1 MKVKHLLSMQDLTS
15 KEIEAIL
22 DLSGELKQK
31 LRKGEPHQLL
41 YGKTLGMLF
50 AKPSTRTRVSF
61 ETAMTQLG
69 GHAIYMSLNDLQ
81 LGRSETIADT
91 ARTLSGYVDAVMAR
105 LFKHEDIVELARFS
119 KVPVINGLTDTHH
132 PCQTLADLMTI
143 REKKGKLKGLKLA
156 WVGDGNNVCNSL
168 MLGCTLVGMNVSVS
182 CPRGYEPSVDIVAQ
196 AKKNAAKTGAK
207 VEISNDPKKAV
218 TGADVIYTDV
228 WTSMGQEKER
238 EQRLTDFQGYQV
250 NVELLKHAKKDVIF
264 MHCLPAHRGEE
275 VADAVID
282 GPHSVV
288 WDQSE
293 NRMHAQKGIL
303 VVLMGTEKS
312 SRKPKSGG
320 RT

>member
-15 KEIEAIL
+15 KETEAIL

-31 LRKGEPHQLL
+31 LRKGEPHQILH
-41 YGKTLGMLF
+41 GKTLGMLF

-69 GHAIYMSLNDLQ
+69 GHAIYMGLNDLQ
-81 LGRSETIADT
+81 LGRGETIADT

-168 MLGCTLVGMNVSVS
+168 MFGCTLVGMNVSVS
-182 CPRGYEPSVDIVAQ
+182 CPRGYEPPADIVAQ

-218 TGADVIYTDV
+218 AGADVIYTDV

-238 EQRLTDFQGYQV
+238 EQRLMDFQGYQV

-288 WDQSE
+288 WDQAE

-303 VVLMGTEKS
+303 VMLMGAKKS
-312 SRKPKSGG
+312 LRKPKSGG

>member
-69 GHAIYMSLNDLQ
+69 GHAIYMGLNDLQ
-81 LGRSETIADT
+81 LGRGETIADT

-105 LFKHEDIVELARFS
+105 LFKQEDIVELARFS

-143 REKKGKLKGLKLA
+143 REKKGTLKGLKLA

-168 MLGCTLVGMNVSVS
+168 MLGCTLVGMNVSVA
-182 CPRGYEPSVDIVAQ
+182 CPRGYEPPADIVAQ

-218 TGADVIYTDV
+218 AGADVIYTDA

-238 EQRLTDFQGYQV
+238 EQRLMGFQGYQV

-282 GPHSVV
+282 GPHSIV
-288 WDQSE
+288 WAQAE

-303 VVLMGTEKS
+303 VVLMGAEKS
-312 SRKPKSGG
+312 LRKPKSGG

>member
-22 DLSGELKQK
+22 NLSEELKQK
-31 LRKGEPHQLL
+31 LRKGKPHQLL
-41 YGKTLGMLF
+41 RGNTLGMLF

-69 GHAIYMSLNDLQ
+69 GHAIYMGLNDLQ
-81 LGRSETIADT
+81 LDRGETLADT

-105 LFKHEDIVELARFS
+105 LFKHEDVVELARFS
-119 KVPVINGLTDTHH
+119 KVPVINGLTDKHH

-143 REKKGKLKGLKLA
+143 REKKGKLKGLKLT
-156 WVGDGNNVCNSL
+156 WIGDGNNVCNSL
-168 MLGCTLVGMNVSVS
+168 MLGCTLVGMNVSVA
-182 CPRGYEPSVDIVAQ
+182 CPRSYNPPADIIAQ

-218 TGADVIYTDV
+218 AGADVIYTDV
-228 WTSMGQEKER
+228 WTSMGQDKER
-238 EQRLTDFQGYQV
+238 EQRLMDFRGYQV

-275 VADAVID
+275 VAGAVID

-288 WDQSE
+288 WAQAE

-303 VVLMGTEKS
+303 VVLMGAEKYL
-312 SRKPKSGG
+312 RKLKSGG